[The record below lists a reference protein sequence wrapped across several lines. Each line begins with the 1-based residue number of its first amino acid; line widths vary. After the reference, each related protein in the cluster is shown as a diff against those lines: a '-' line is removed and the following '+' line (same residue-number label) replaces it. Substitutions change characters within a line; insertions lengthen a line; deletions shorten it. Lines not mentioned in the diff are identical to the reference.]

1 MRLRNVPGAD
11 AYLTAHPLVIKNE
24 TRYRGTWKET
34 FQNPE
39 NPIHIE
45 IGMGKGQFLLTLAKE
60 NPSINYIGI
69 ERYSSAVSYTHL
81 DVYKRQSSDRPISIG
96 CPVSLVWVL
105 LRDIFSVPSNT
116 WMIAL
121 SL

>member
-39 NPIHIE
+39 NPIHNE
-45 IGMGKGQFLLTLAKE
+45 IGMGKGQFLLIH
-60 NPSINYIGI
+60 PSTI
-69 ERYSSAVSYTHL
+69 SVSNVIQAYCFGRWNALTMTRNTRMSTIFVL
-81 DVYKRQSSDRPISIG
+81 SVWMRQICRG
-96 CPVSLVWVL
+96 FL
-105 LRDIFSVPSNT
+105 LSEKLTRFI
-116 WMIAL
+116 
-121 SL
+121 

>member
-45 IGMGKGQFLLTLAKE
+45 IGT
-60 NPSINYIGI
+60 
-69 ERYSSAVSYTHL
+69 V
-81 DVYKRQSSDRPISIG
+81 SSDTCKGESIHQLYRYRTLFKRTASG
-96 CPVSLVWVL
+96 AGTL
-105 LRDIFSVPSNT
+105 
-116 WMIAL
+116 
-121 SL
+121 

>member
-45 IGMGKGQFLLTLAKE
+45 IGMGKRT
-60 NPSINYIGI
+60 
-69 ERYSSAVSYTHL
+69 V
-81 DVYKRQSSDRPISIG
+81 SSDTCKGESIHQLYRYRTLFKRTASG
-96 CPVSLVWVL
+96 AGTL
-105 LRDIFSVPSNT
+105 
-116 WMIAL
+116 
-121 SL
+121 

>member
-60 NPSINYIGI
+60 NPSINYTRMSTIFVLSVWMRQI
-69 ERYSSAVSYTHL
+69 CRRFLLSERLT
-81 DVYKRQSSDRPISIG
+81 RFI
-96 CPVSLVWVL
+96 
-105 LRDIFSVPSNT
+105 
-116 WMIAL
+116 
-121 SL
+121 